1 MSGRCGEIRGDMGRC
16 TWRHREDDERE
27 CLWHTLRKRHEKVVL
42 VELER
47 RSVAGLG
54 GRGAATRDRHVR
66 ALHRSLGRLDV
77 VALLDDQPHA
87 ARLQALTHGDRVRAD
102 HAARAAHRVV
112 VARGPVVLVDG
123 VGRNARGAE
132 ERHGHAGRKG

>member
-1 MSGRCGEIRGDMGRC
+1 MGRC

-27 CLWHTLRKRHEKVVL
+27 CLWHALRKRHEKVVL

-87 ARLQALTHGDRVRAD
+87 ARLQALAYGDRVRAD

-123 VGRNARGAE
+123 VGGNARGAE